1 MAVEPSR
8 VRANT
13 TVYWE
18 RVLSD
23 YSADDSWTATYKLNA
38 SGLATIT
45 ITTTGSGT
53 THTVDSKPATTT
65 GWAAGDY
72 VWVLLVTDGTD
83 TFELDT
89 GTIEVVA
96 ENATGNDLLDAQ
108 NYLAAAEAEL
118 GERVTGKPSS
128 YSIKDR
134 SLTRMDE
141 GELRKTITYWRKR
154 VQVLEDAERRRKGQ
168 KSKRIIHA
176 RF

>member
-8 VRANT
+8 IRANT

-18 RVLSD
+18 RTLSD
-23 YSADDSWTATYKLNA
+23 YSADDSWTATYKLNG
-38 SGLATIT
+38 SGLSTIT
-45 ITTTGSGT
+45 ITATGSGT
-53 THTVDSKPATTT
+53 THTVDEKPATTT
-65 GWAAGDY
+65 GWAAGSY
-72 VWVLLVTDGTD
+72 VWHLQVSDGTD
-83 TFELDT
+83 TFELDN
-89 GTIEVVA
+89 GTIEIVA
-96 ENATGNDLLDAQ
+96 ENATGNQLLDAQ

-134 SLTRMDE
+134 SLTRMGE
-141 GELRKTITYWRKR
+141 AELRKTITYWRKR

-168 KSKRIIHA
+168 RSKRIISA